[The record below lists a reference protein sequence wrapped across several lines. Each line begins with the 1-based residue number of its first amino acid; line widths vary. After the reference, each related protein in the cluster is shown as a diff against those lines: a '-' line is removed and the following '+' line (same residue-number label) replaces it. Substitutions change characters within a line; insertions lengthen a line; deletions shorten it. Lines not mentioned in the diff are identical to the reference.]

1 MKSLLKEETSYKK
14 HLKDNGI
21 GTLIQWGGKA
31 IHQWEHLGFNVH
43 LPKAEAFFKECIMI
57 PMNMFISN
65 NDIDYICE
73 KITEF
78 YRK

>member
-1 MKSLLKEETSYKK
+1 MAKRRDELQK
-14 HLKDNGI
+14 HLKDSGI

-43 LPKAEAFFKECIMI
+43 LPKSEVFFRECIMI

-65 NDIDYICE
+65 NDVDYICD
-73 KITEF
+73 KIIEF